1 MAPTTLATT
10 SASSRAAW
18 QPAPHTHTQDML
30 LALCQAVASI
40 VLSMHV
46 PSSQFLL
53 HLCCSVYA
61 LDCSLL
67 ITSTHAPSISL
78 ADEAATTR
86 RRRRRELGMARPLM
100 PGDDDSLRELLQSPQ
115 KSSCS
120 ESTTTTSR
128 SESLRQK
135 FNERTKTEL
144 AEIKKIAE
152 AAGQVQEEPRRK
164 SMDEVA
170 AGAASATQ
178 NSPPAPNQIVSILKK
193 KEHAFGECNSSASS
207 NASPVTFSANVLD
220 TPSSASGRSKR
231 QGILKKRSSLDESR
245 YYSRSHSPDER
256 SILIKSARRNSL
268 EEAGSTL
275 SSGGGGG
282 GGVGGVGGGQAHGIL
297 KQSSYDSSKSDGC
310 PSANEC
316 QPHSILKKKD
326 SLSTPSDGGGHVFKH
341 VSISQAVTL
350 AAAELLAAHDGLTG
364 GQEDGEDGHECIRPI
379 LKQESTSSEEAARPP
394 KPILKKKSFGEADEH
409 EIRPILKSSRKSSR
423 EEFDLSSLSQ
433 DANDTLGGSGS
444 EAMRPILKTDS
455 PSKQRSS
462 EDASLLKR
470 RTRSLERQDATP
482 VMDLAAALDAITISQ
497 IQTQTQGQ
505 APAQAAGTAHNE
517 FMTPPASSSSN
528 ISVAERIRHME
539 SLSSPQSQSRIN
551 SSWESPLQHTAS
563 FHNDSSHVGPKLLKP
578 SVLRRDL
585 YRDRYKTQPVTNEEK
600 SL

>member
-1 MAPTTLATT
+1 
-10 SASSRAAW
+10 
-18 QPAPHTHTQDML
+18 
-30 LALCQAVASI
+30 
-40 VLSMHV
+40 
-46 PSSQFLL
+46 
-53 HLCCSVYA
+53 
-61 LDCSLL
+61 
-67 ITSTHAPSISL
+67 
-78 ADEAATTR
+78 
-86 RRRRRELGMARPLM
+86 M
-100 PGDDDSLRELLQSPQ
+100 PGDDDSLLELLQSPQ

-170 AGAASATQ
+170 AGAAAATQ

-275 SSGGGGG
+275 SSAGGG
-282 GGVGGVGGGQAHGIL
+282 GGVGVGGGQAHGIL

-326 SLSTPSDGGGHVFKH
+326 SLSTPSDGGGHVSKH

-364 GQEDGEDGHECIRPI
+364 AQEDGEDGHECIRPI

-433 DANDTLGGSGS
+433 DANDTIGGSGS
-444 EAMRPILKTDS
+444 EAVRPILKTDS

-470 RTRSLERQDATP
+470 RTRSLERQDAAP

-497 IQTQTQGQ
+497 TQGQ
-505 APAQAAGTAHNE
+505 TQAPGTPHNE

-528 ISVAERIRHME
+528 ISVAERIRQME

-585 YRDRYKTQPVTNEEK
+585 YRDRYKTQPVTSEEK

>member
-1 MAPTTLATT
+1 
-10 SASSRAAW
+10 
-18 QPAPHTHTQDML
+18 
-30 LALCQAVASI
+30 
-40 VLSMHV
+40 
-46 PSSQFLL
+46 
-53 HLCCSVYA
+53 
-61 LDCSLL
+61 
-67 ITSTHAPSISL
+67 
-78 ADEAATTR
+78 
-86 RRRRRELGMARPLM
+86 MARPLL

-120 ESTTTTSR
+120 ESTTSK
-128 SESLRQK
+128 SESMRQAHGISQK

-152 AAGQVQEEPRRK
+152 QAQAVGGEQEPPRRK

-170 AGAASATQ
+170 AAAPGTQ

-220 TPSSASGRSKR
+220 TPSSSSAIGRSKR

-275 SSGGGGG
+275 GSSSSQ
-282 GGVGGVGGGQAHGIL
+282 GVVQAHGIL

-326 SLSTPSDGGGHVFKH
+326 SLSTPSDGGGHVSKH

-350 AAAELLAAHDGLTG
+350 AAAELLAAHDGIAV
-364 GQEDGEDGHECIRPI
+364 QEDGGEEHESIRPI

-433 DANDTLGGSGS
+433 DANDTLAGAGSDS
-444 EAMRPILKTDS
+444 VVRPILKTDS
-455 PSKQRSS
+455 PSKQRAGDDS
-462 EDASLLKR
+462 SLLKR

-482 VMDLAAALDAITISQ
+482 VMDLAAALDAITIAQ
-497 IQTQTQGQ
+497 EQV
-505 APAQAAGTAHNE
+505 APPASE
-517 FMTPPASSSSN
+517 CMTPPASCSSN
-528 ISVAERIRHME
+528 ISVAERIRQME
-539 SLSSPQSQSRIN
+539 SLSSPQLRNAN

>member
-1 MAPTTLATT
+1 
-10 SASSRAAW
+10 
-18 QPAPHTHTQDML
+18 
-30 LALCQAVASI
+30 
-40 VLSMHV
+40 
-46 PSSQFLL
+46 
-53 HLCCSVYA
+53 
-61 LDCSLL
+61 
-67 ITSTHAPSISL
+67 
-78 ADEAATTR
+78 
-86 RRRRRELGMARPLM
+86 MARPLLL
-100 PGDDDSLRELLQSPQ
+100 PGDDDDSLRQLLQSPQ

-120 ESTTTTSR
+120 ESTTTSK
-128 SESLRQK
+128 SESLRQAHGLTQK

-152 AAGQVQEEPRRK
+152 QAQAVGSVGEEPRRK
-164 SMDEVA
+164 SMDEQQ
-170 AGAASATQ
+170 S
-178 NSPPAPNQIVSILKK
+178 SPPAAPNQIVSILKK

-220 TPSSASGRSKR
+220 NTPSSASSSATGRSKR

-275 SSGGGGG
+275 GGSGSRDQPGTHM
-282 GGVGGVGGGQAHGIL
+282 AHGIL

-326 SLSTPSDGGGHVFKH
+326 SLSTPSDGGGGGHVSKH

-350 AAAELLAAHDGLTG
+350 AAAELLAAHDGIA
-364 GQEDGEDGHECIRPI
+364 GQEDGSVGEEHEGIRPI

-423 EEFDLSSLSQ
+423 EEFDLSGISQ
-433 DANDTLGGSGS
+433 EAHDTPGAGSAGS
-444 EAMRPILKTDS
+444 EAVRPILKTDS
-455 PSKQRSS
+455 PSKQRG
-462 EDASLLKR
+462 EDSTLLKR

-482 VMDLAAALDAITISQ
+482 PVMDLAAALDAITIAQ
-497 IQTQTQGQ
+497 AQV
-505 APAQAAGTAHNE
+505 APAPPPSSSD
-517 FMTPPASSSSN
+517 FMTPPASCSSN
-528 ISVAERIRHME
+528 ISVAERIRQME
-539 SLSSPQSQSRIN
+539 SLSSPHTRNPN

-563 FHNDSSHVGPKLLKP
+563 FHNDSSHVLLGPKLLKP

>member
-1 MAPTTLATT
+1 M
-10 SASSRAAW
+10 
-18 QPAPHTHTQDML
+18 
-30 LALCQAVASI
+30 
-40 VLSMHV
+40 
-46 PSSQFLL
+46 
-53 HLCCSVYA
+53 
-61 LDCSLL
+61 
-67 ITSTHAPSISL
+67 ITPTHAPTVSL
-78 ADEAATTR
+78 ADEAASTR

-120 ESTTTTSR
+120 ESTTTSR

-164 SMDEVA
+164 SSMDEVA
-170 AGAASATQ
+170 AATASATQ

-275 SSGGGGG
+275 SLGG
-282 GGVGGVGGGQAHGIL
+282 GGVGVGQAHGIL

-326 SLSTPSDGGGHVFKH
+326 SLSTPSDGGGHVSKH

-364 GQEDGEDGHECIRPI
+364 AQEDGEDGHECIRPI

-433 DANDTLGGSGS
+433 DANDTVGGSGS
-444 EAMRPILKTDS
+444 EAVRPILKTDS

-482 VMDLAAALDAITISQ
+482 VIDLAAALDAITISQ
-497 IQTQTQGQ
+497 TQTQGQ
-505 APAQAAGTAHNE
+505 AQTAGTSHNE

-528 ISVAERIRHME
+528 ISVAERIRQME
-539 SLSSPQSQSRIN
+539 SLSSPQLQSRIN

-563 FHNDSSHVGPKLLKP
+563 FHNDFSHVGPKLLKP

-585 YRDRYKTQPVTNEEK
+585 YRDRYKTQPVTSEEK